1 MASLKKTINFNEY
14 WPWIKSEAA
23 RRGWNDSE
31 FMRRCNIPRQRYY
44 EFIERRNLT
53 GTYMHRI
60 MEGMGL
66 SRKAIEEGAKTK
78 MSDDQRKEL
87 RKESWVAAHTDIVE
101 ALMENTALV
110 NLVQQQITLLRKK

>member
-1 MASLKKTINFNEY
+1 
-14 WPWIKSEAA
+14 
-23 RRGWNDSE
+23 
-31 FMRRCNIPRQRYY
+31 
-44 EFIERRNLT
+44 
-53 GTYMHRI
+53 MHRI